1 MTSQDF
7 YMELLSE
14 GNKSSQQ
21 SAQTATPVYAHNT
34 SDSDTASRVEALIA
48 ELRASGRDI
57 TADYGDWLKVGFAL
71 ASEFGESG
79 RRYFHDISSLY
90 SGYNQEESDTKY
102 SECLKSDNGRT
113 DISTLF
119 YLAKNQGITLRRANV
134 GPQPNNASPSTKVQS
149 DKNVPLTLS
158 LDDPEEMPTLPM
170 FPEDIFSTLPGL
182 LRKVTDLMLTHQE
195 RSLVL
200 IGSIATLS
208 SALLPMYTIYFG
220 KTIYPNIYLFVPG
233 PAGAGKGKL
242 DFCFRLVKPIHKEK
256 LERWTIAKDE
266 YKKEYA
272 RYKRQKKGDNIDPPE
287 KPPIQL
293 LRVPA
298 NSSATSF
305 AQAMAENGNLILFET
320 EGDTVVNTFNSD
332 FGNYSDSFRKAF
344 AHESFGYLRRG
355 DDGEEREIENP
366 RLSTV
371 LSGTPEQVKSLIH
384 DAENGLLSRF
394 MFFCINSTPEWLDGF
409 DSYGGDDPLEDSFDA
424 IGQEFTAFT
433 KILEQTP
440 RIKFTLSISQA
451 GKFNDFFAAE
461 KERMHEF
468 NGDRYSASSHRL
480 AWCFLRVA
488 MVLSALRLMDSGRI
502 TENVECNDVDF
513 DTTMKI
519 IKVISTHND
528 YIFNVLD
535 KERPEGVAVAD
546 SYSSATRKAIISAL
560 PGYFTTEDMKKVAA
574 NVGKSLRTVRR
585 QIARAIEAGEIQ
597 QVKHGEYK
605 KM

>member
-7 YMELLSE
+7 YMDLLNE
-14 GNKSSQQ
+14 GNQSSQQ

-79 RRYFHDISSLY
+79 RRYFHEISSIY

-119 YLAKNQGITLRRANV
+119 YLAKNQGITLRRTSI
-134 GPQPNNASPSTKVQS
+134 GPQLSNASLSTKGQS

-208 SALLPMYTIYFG
+208 SSLLPMYTIYFG
-220 KTIYPNIYLFVPG
+220 KTIYPNMYLFVPG

-409 DSYGGDDPLEDSFDA
+409 DSYGCDDPLEDSFDA

-488 MVLSALRLMDSGRI
+488 MVLSALRLMDSVRI

-535 KERPEGVAVAD
+535 KERPEGIAVAD

>member
-1 MTSQDF
+1 MD
-7 YMELLSE
+7 LLNE
-14 GNKSSQQ
+14 GDKAPKQTNNAANNTVSPHSSG
-21 SAQTATPVYAHNT
+21 
-34 SDSDTASRVEALIA
+34 DTTSRVESLIDS
-48 ELRASGRDI
+48 LRASHTDI
-57 TADYGDWLKVGFAL
+57 TSNYGDWLKVGFAL
-71 ASEFGESG
+71 AGEFGESG
-79 RRYFHDISSLY
+79 RSYFHDISSLY
-90 SGYNQEESDTKY
+90 SGYNQQESDNKY
-102 SECLKSDNGRT
+102 NECLKSDNGRT

-119 YLAKNQGITLRRANV
+119 YLAKAHGVTLPKNQMEQRAEQAYTNRK
-134 GPQPNNASPSTKVQS
+134 GQS
-149 DKNVPLTLS
+149 DKNVPLSLS
-158 LDDPEEMPTLPM
+158 QEDPEEMPTLPV
-170 FPEDIFSTLPGL
+170 FPEGIYDNLPGL
-182 LRKVTDLMLTHQE
+182 LRKVTELMVTPQE

-220 KTIYPNIYLFVPG
+220 KTIYPNMYLFVPG

-242 DFCFRLVKPIHKEK
+242 DFCFKLVKPIHKEK
-256 LERWTIAKDE
+256 LERWNIAKDE

-287 KPPIQL
+287 KPLIQL
-293 LRVPA
+293 LRIPA

-305 AQAMAENGNLILFET
+305 AQAMAENGNLLLFET

-355 DDGEEREIENP
+355 DDGEEREVENP

-394 MFFCINSTPEWLDGF
+394 MFFCINSTPKWLDGF
-409 DSYGGDDPLEDSFDA
+409 DSYGSENPLEETFDA
-424 IGQEFTAFT
+424 FGQEFTAFT
-433 KILEQTP
+433 KVLEQTP
-440 RIKFTLSISQA
+440 RIYFSHTIAQT
-451 GKFNDFFAAE
+451 GQFNEFFAAE
-461 KERMHEF
+461 KERMQEF

-488 MVLSALRLMDSGRI
+488 MVLTALRMMDSGRI
-502 TENVECNDVDF
+502 TDKVECSDVDF
-513 DTTMKI
+513 ETTLQI
-519 IKVISTHND
+519 IKVISIHND

-535 KERPEGVAVAD
+535 KERPDGIAVAD
-546 SYSSATRKAIISAL
+546 SYSSATRKAIISSL
-560 PGYFTTEDMKKVAA
+560 PGYFKTDDMKEVAKSI
-574 NVGKSLRTVRR
+574 GKSLRTVRR
-585 QIARAIEAGEIQ
+585 QVARAIEAGEIL

-605 KM
+605 KI

>member
-1 MTSQDF
+1 MD
-7 YMELLSE
+7 LLNE
-14 GNKSSQQ
+14 GDKAPKQTNNAANNTVSPHSSG
-21 SAQTATPVYAHNT
+21 
-34 SDSDTASRVEALIA
+34 DTTSRVESLIDS
-48 ELRASGRDI
+48 LRASHTDI
-57 TADYGDWLKVGFAL
+57 TSNYGDWLKVGFAL
-71 ASEFGESG
+71 AGEFRESG
-79 RRYFHDISSLY
+79 RSYFHDISSLY
-90 SGYNQEESDTKY
+90 SGYNQQESDNKY
-102 SECLKSDNGRT
+102 NECLKSDNGRT

-119 YLAKNQGITLRRANV
+119 YLAKAHGVTLPKNQMEQRAEQAYTNRK
-134 GPQPNNASPSTKVQS
+134 GQS
-149 DKNVPLTLS
+149 DKNVPLSLS
-158 LDDPEEMPTLPM
+158 QEDPEEMPTLPV
-170 FPEDIFSTLPGL
+170 FPEGIYDNLPGL
-182 LRKVTDLMLTHQE
+182 LRKVTELMVTPQE

-220 KTIYPNIYLFVPG
+220 KTIYPNMYLFVPG

-242 DFCFRLVKPIHKEK
+242 DFCFKLVKPIHKEK
-256 LERWTIAKDE
+256 LERWNIAKDE

-287 KPPIQL
+287 KPLIQL
-293 LRVPA
+293 LRIPA

-305 AQAMAENGNLILFET
+305 AQAMAENGNLLLFET

-355 DDGEEREIENP
+355 DDGEEREVENP

-394 MFFCINSTPEWLDGF
+394 MFFCINSTPKWLDGF
-409 DSYGGDDPLEDSFDA
+409 DSYGSENPLEETFDA
-424 IGQEFTAFT
+424 FGQEFTAFT
-433 KILEQTP
+433 KVLEQTP
-440 RIKFTLSISQA
+440 RIYFSHTIAQT
-451 GKFNDFFAAE
+451 GKFNEFFAAE
-461 KERMHEF
+461 KERMQEF

-488 MVLSALRLMDSGRI
+488 MVLTALRMMDSGRI
-502 TENVECNDVDF
+502 TDKVECSDVDF
-513 DTTMKI
+513 ETTLQI
-519 IKVISTHND
+519 IKVISIHND

-535 KERPEGVAVAD
+535 KERPEGIAVAD
-546 SYSSATRKAIISAL
+546 SYSSATRKAIISSL
-560 PGYFTTEDMKKVAA
+560 PGYFKTDDMKEVAKSI
-574 NVGKSLRTVRR
+574 GKSLRTVRR
-585 QIARAIEAGEIQ
+585 QVARAIEAGEIL

>member
-1 MTSQDF
+1 MTSPDF
-7 YMELLSE
+7 YNALLTQSQSTTPSAQAGSPTSSADTATKVE
-14 GNKSSQQ
+14 KLIDLLKSSH
-21 SAQTATPVYAHNT
+21 T
-34 SDSDTASRVEALIA
+34 
-48 ELRASGRDI
+48 DI
-57 TADYGDWLKVGFAL
+57 TTDYNDWLKVGFAL

-79 RRYFHDISSLY
+79 RSYFHDISSINQGY
-90 SGYNQEESDTKY
+90 SQTESDTKFT
-102 SECLKSDNGRT
+102 ECLKSNRGRT

-119 YLAKNQGITLRRANV
+119 YLAKNKGITLFSHDALEHHTRSANR
-134 GPQPNNASPSTKVQS
+134 TKGQS

-158 LDDPEEMPTLPM
+158 EEDPEEMPPLLM
-170 FPEDIFSTLPGL
+170 FPEDIFRTLPGL
-182 LRKVTDLMLTHQE
+182 LQKVTALMHTPQE
-195 RSLVL
+195 RSLIL

-208 SALLPMYTIYFG
+208 SALLPMKTIYFG
-220 KTIYPNIYLFVPG
+220 KTIYPNMYLFIPG

-256 LERWTIAKDE
+256 LERWNTAKDE

-272 RYKRQKKGDNIDPPE
+272 RYKRQRKGENIDPPE

-305 AQAMAENGNLILFET
+305 AQAMAENGNLLLFET

-355 DDGEEREIENP
+355 DDGEEREIESP

-371 LSGTPEQVKSLIH
+371 LSGTPEQVKSLIR

-394 MFFCINSTPEWLDGF
+394 MFFCINSSSEWLDGF
-409 DSYGGDDPLEDSFDA
+409 ESYGEDTPLEETFDS
-424 IGQEFTAFT
+424 IGAEFTAFT
-433 KILEQTP
+433 KRLESIQQI
-440 RIKFTLSISQA
+440 RFSLSLPQI
-451 GKFNDFFAAE
+451 GKFNDFFASE
-461 KERMHEF
+461 KERMQDF

-480 AWCFLRVA
+480 AWCFLRIA
-488 MVLSALRLMDSGRI
+488 MVLTALRMMDSGSI
-502 TENVECNDVDF
+502 TETIECSDIDF
-513 DTTMKI
+513 ATTQAI
-519 IKVISTHND
+519 IRVISRHND

-535 KERPEGVAVAD
+535 KERPEGIAVAD
-546 SYSSATRKAIISAL
+546 SYSSATRKSILSAL
-560 PGYFTTEDMKKVAA
+560 PGYFTTTDMKEISQKI
-574 NVGKSLRTVRR
+574 GKSLRTVRR

-605 KM
+605 KL

>member
-1 MTSQDF
+1 MTSPDF
-7 YMELLSE
+7 YSALLTQSTTPSAQAGSPTFSADTATKVE
-14 GNKSSQQ
+14 KLIDLLKSSH
-21 SAQTATPVYAHNT
+21 T
-34 SDSDTASRVEALIA
+34 
-48 ELRASGRDI
+48 DI
-57 TADYGDWLKVGFAL
+57 TADYNDWLKVGFAL

-79 RRYFHDISSLY
+79 RSYFHDISSINQGY
-90 SGYNQEESDTKY
+90 SQTESDTKFT
-102 SECLKSDNGRT
+102 ECLKSDSGRT

-119 YLAKNQGITLRRANV
+119 YLAKNKGITLFSHDTLEHHTHSANR
-134 GPQPNNASPSTKVQS
+134 TKGQS

-158 LDDPEEMPTLPM
+158 EEDPEEMPPLPM
-170 FPEDIFSTLPGL
+170 FPEDIFRTLPGL
-182 LRKVTDLMLTHQE
+182 LQKVTALMHTPQE
-195 RSLVL
+195 RSLIL

-208 SALLPMYTIYFG
+208 SALLPMKTIYFG
-220 KTIYPNIYLFVPG
+220 KTIYPNMYLFIPG

-256 LERWTIAKDE
+256 LERWNIAKDE

-272 RYKRQKKGDNIDPPE
+272 RYKRQRKGENIDPPE

-305 AQAMAENGNLILFET
+305 AQAMAENGNLLLFET

-355 DDGEEREIENP
+355 DDGEEREIESP

-371 LSGTPEQVKSLIH
+371 LSGTPEQVKSLIR

-394 MFFCINSTPEWLDGF
+394 MFFCVNSTSEWLDGF
-409 DSYGGDDPLEDSFDA
+409 ESYGEDTPLEETFDY
-424 IGQEFTAFT
+424 IGAEFTAFT
-433 KILEQTP
+433 KRLESIQQI
-440 RIKFTLSISQA
+440 RFSLSLPQI
-451 GKFNDFFAAE
+451 GKFNDFFASE
-461 KERMHEF
+461 KERMQDF

-480 AWCFLRVA
+480 AWCFLRIA
-488 MVLSALRLMDSGRI
+488 MVLTALRMMDSGSI
-502 TENVECNDVDF
+502 TETIECSDIDF
-513 DTTMKI
+513 SATQAI
-519 IKVISTHND
+519 IRVISRHND

-535 KERPEGVAVAD
+535 KERPEGIAVAD
-546 SYSSATRKAIISAL
+546 SYSSATRKSILSAL
-560 PGYFTTEDMKKVAA
+560 PGYFTTTDMKEISQKI
-574 NVGKSLRTVRR
+574 GKSLRTVRR

-605 KM
+605 KL

>member
-1 MTSQDF
+1 MD
-7 YMELLSE
+7 LLNE
-14 GNKSSQQ
+14 GDKAPKQTNNAANNTVSPHSSG
-21 SAQTATPVYAHNT
+21 
-34 SDSDTASRVEALIA
+34 DTTSRVESLIDS
-48 ELRASGRDI
+48 LRASHTDI
-57 TADYGDWLKVGFAL
+57 TSNYGDWLKVGFAL
-71 ASEFGESG
+71 AGEFGESG
-79 RRYFHDISSLY
+79 RSYFHDISSLY
-90 SGYNQEESDTKY
+90 SGYNQQESDNKY
-102 SECLKSDNGRT
+102 NECLKSDYGRT

-119 YLAKNQGITLRRANV
+119 YLAKAHGVTLQKKQLEQRAEQAYTNRK
-134 GPQPNNASPSTKVQS
+134 GQS
-149 DKNVPLTLS
+149 DKNVPLSLS
-158 LDDPEEMPTLPM
+158 QEDPEEVPTLPV
-170 FPEDIFSTLPGL
+170 FPEGIYDNLPRL
-182 LRKVTDLMLTHQE
+182 LRKVTELMVTPQE

-220 KTIYPNIYLFVPG
+220 KTIYPNMYLFVPG

-242 DFCFRLVKPIHKEK
+242 DFCFKLVKPIHKEK
-256 LERWTIAKDE
+256 LERWNIAKDE

-287 KPPIQL
+287 KPLIQL
-293 LRVPA
+293 LRIPA

-305 AQAMAENGNLILFET
+305 AQAMAENGNLLLFET

-355 DDGEEREIENP
+355 DDGEEREVENP

-394 MFFCINSTPEWLDGF
+394 MFFCINSTPKWLDGF
-409 DSYGGDDPLEDSFDA
+409 DSYGSENPLEETFDA
-424 IGQEFTAFT
+424 FGQEFTAFT
-433 KILEQTP
+433 KVLEQTP
-440 RIKFTLSISQA
+440 RIYFSHTIAQT
-451 GKFNDFFAAE
+451 GQFNEFFAAE
-461 KERMHEF
+461 KERMQEF

-488 MVLSALRLMDSGRI
+488 MVLTALRMMDSGRI
-502 TENVECNDVDF
+502 TDKVECSDVDF
-513 DTTMKI
+513 ETTLQI
-519 IKVISTHND
+519 IKVISIHND

-535 KERPEGVAVAD
+535 KERPDGIAVAD
-546 SYSSATRKAIISAL
+546 SYSSATRKAIISSL
-560 PGYFTTEDMKKVAA
+560 PGYFKTDDMKEVAKSI
-574 NVGKSLRTVRR
+574 GKSLRTVRR
-585 QIARAIEAGEIQ
+585 QVARAIEAGEIL

-605 KM
+605 KI

>member
-1 MTSQDF
+1 
-7 YMELLSE
+7 MELLNE
-14 GNKSSQQ
+14 GNQSSQQ

-34 SDSDTASRVEALIA
+34 SDTDTASRVEALIA

-119 YLAKNQGITLRRANV
+119 YLAKNQGITLLRTSI
-134 GPQPNNASPSTKVQS
+134 GPQLSNASPSTKGQS

-220 KTIYPNIYLFVPG
+220 KTIYPNMYLFVPG

-513 DTTMKI
+513 DSTMKI

-535 KERPEGVAVAD
+535 KERPEGIAVAD

-574 NVGKSLRTVRR
+574 NVGKSLRTMRR

>member
-7 YMELLSE
+7 YLGLLSE

-57 TADYGDWLKVGFAL
+57 TAYYGDWLKVGFAL

-79 RRYFHDISSLY
+79 RRYFHDISSIY

-119 YLAKNQGITLRRANV
+119 YLAKNQGVTLHRASI
-134 GPQPNNASPSTKVQS
+134 GPQLNNASPSTKGQS

-170 FPEDIFSTLPGL
+170 FPEDIFVTLPEL

-220 KTIYPNIYLFVPG
+220 KTIYPNMYLFVPG

-355 DDGEEREIENP
+355 DDGEEHKIENP

-409 DSYGGDDPLEDSFDA
+409 DSYGGEDPLEDSFDA

-535 KERPEGVAVAD
+535 KERPEGIAVAD
-546 SYSSATRKAIISAL
+546 SYSSATRQAIISAL
-560 PGYFTTEDMKKVAA
+560 PGYFTTEDMKKLAA

>member
-1 MTSQDF
+1 MD
-7 YMELLSE
+7 LLNE
-14 GNKSSQQ
+14 GDKAPKQTNNAANNTVSPHSSG
-21 SAQTATPVYAHNT
+21 
-34 SDSDTASRVEALIA
+34 DTTSRVESLIDS
-48 ELRASGRDI
+48 LRASHTDI
-57 TADYGDWLKVGFAL
+57 TSNYGDWLKVGFAL
-71 ASEFGESG
+71 AGEFGESG
-79 RRYFHDISSLY
+79 RSYFHDISSLY
-90 SGYNQEESDTKY
+90 SGYNQQESDNKY
-102 SECLKSDNGRT
+102 NECLKSDNGRT

-119 YLAKNQGITLRRANV
+119 YLAKAHGITLPKNQMEQRAEQAYTNRK
-134 GPQPNNASPSTKVQS
+134 GQS
-149 DKNVPLTLS
+149 DKNVPLSLS
-158 LDDPEEMPTLPM
+158 QEDPEEMPTLPV
-170 FPEDIFSTLPGL
+170 FPEGIYDNLPGL
-182 LRKVTDLMLTHQE
+182 LRKVTELMVTPQE

-220 KTIYPNIYLFVPG
+220 KTIYPNMYLFVPG

-242 DFCFRLVKPIHKEK
+242 DFCFKLVKPIHKEK
-256 LERWTIAKDE
+256 LERWNIAKDE

-287 KPPIQL
+287 KPLIQL
-293 LRVPA
+293 LRIPA

-305 AQAMAENGNLILFET
+305 AQAMAENGNLLLFET

-355 DDGEEREIENP
+355 DDGEEREVENP

-394 MFFCINSTPEWLDGF
+394 MFFCINSTPKWLDGF
-409 DSYGGDDPLEDSFDA
+409 DSYGSENPLKETFDA
-424 IGQEFTAFT
+424 FGQEFTAFT
-433 KILEQTP
+433 KVLEQTP
-440 RIKFTLSISQA
+440 RIYFSHTIAQT
-451 GKFNDFFAAE
+451 GQFNEFFAAE
-461 KERMHEF
+461 KERMQEF

-488 MVLSALRLMDSGRI
+488 MVLTALRMMDSGRI
-502 TENVECNDVDF
+502 TDKVECSDVDF
-513 DTTMKI
+513 ETTLQI
-519 IKVISTHND
+519 IKVISIHND

-535 KERPEGVAVAD
+535 KERPDGIAVAD
-546 SYSSATRKAIISAL
+546 SYSSATRKAIISSL
-560 PGYFTTEDMKKVAA
+560 PGYFKTDDMKEVAKSI
-574 NVGKSLRTVRR
+574 GKSLGTVRR
-585 QIARAIEAGEIQ
+585 QVARAIEAGEIL

-605 KM
+605 KI